1 MSTRPNYGVE
11 MSMDVIPRIH
21 RQLEVLR
28 RANPEKLSI
37 DLFLHSAGGDITVP
51 WRLMT
56 LIREYTD
63 DIDVIVPH
71 WCFSAATLAALGAE
85 HIVMHRMG
93 MLGPIDPSLPPPY
106 RKPDDGVDGGIQV
119 EDVAGYVKWLR
130 EASKKPDIVQENIRL
145 LPQTVHPLALGAV
158 WRTTQQGRMLAR
170 KLLAIR
176 KTATTATSSEV
187 IKRLSTELFYH
198 GHPIGREEARLE
210 IGLDFVVE
218 ASDELEDGIWAL
230 YSAYSDEMRL
240 HDPFIAVQEAL
251 KLGPLAPPT
260 PVPPPTPT
268 PPSTVTRMLPIMR
281 DVFLES
287 EALSLYHEAQL
298 EVTLLRDV
306 SGQLM
311 WTYIITLDGWAEEN

>member
-1 MSTRPNYGVE
+1 
-11 MSMDVIPRIH
+11 
-21 RQLEVLR
+21 
-28 RANPEKLSI
+28 
-37 DLFLHSAGGDITVP
+37 
-51 WRLMT
+51 MT

-130 EASKKPDIVQENIRL
+130 DAAKKPATVQENIRL

-176 KTATTATSSEV
+176 KTATKAKTSEV

-198 GHPIGREEARLE
+198 GHPIGRGEARSE
-210 IGLDFVVE
+210 IGLDFIVE
-218 ASDELEDGIWAL
+218 ASGDLEDGIWAL
-230 YSAYSDEMRL
+230 YSTYSDEMRL

-260 PVPPPTPT
+260 PITPPANT
-268 PPSTVTRMLPIMR
+268 PPSVATRTLPVMR
-281 DVFLES
+281 DVFVETQL
-287 EALSLYHEAQL
+287 LSLFHEAQF
-298 EVTLLRDV
+298 EITLLRNFT
-306 SGQLM
+306 GELL
-311 WTYIITLDGWAEEN
+311 WTYAMTLDGWAEEN